1 MHLLGGRSLRNSIT
15 FIWIKRLP
23 SCNEESPSRWRNRRQ
38 SSAESQSANK
48 QTSQMICLK
57 SPRIDYCLSQGF
69 ILSSSSCFKLCVRV
83 RTPLNVGG
91 SEKCGCNRSITIASD
106 IQGSAE
112 PPRTDLA
119 FVSCHDLFSYDHSEL
134 ASPLNDRPNAGIWSR
149 SWSNAWLTRSFVPTL
164 GPFYRLKANVFIH
177 ALKKCCIFIFCTWII
192 KMWGCFAWILRDRAR
207 QSGA

>member
-69 ILSSSSCFKLCVRV
+69 ILSSSSCFKLCVRMRV
-83 RTPLNVGG
+83 CVHLWTWEAQRSVGATGALRLLQTYRVLRSHHERISLLFHVTISSLMIILNWPL
-91 SEKCGCNRSITIASD
+91 
-106 IQGSAE
+106 
-112 PPRTDLA
+112 
-119 FVSCHDLFSYDHSEL
+119 HSTT
-134 ASPLNDRPNAGIWSR
+134 A
-149 SWSNAWLTRSFVPTL
+149 PTL
-164 GPFYRLKANVFIH
+164 EYEVGRGATRDSLVHSCRHSAHFIDWK
-177 ALKKCCIFIFCTWII
+177 LMYSYTP
-192 KMWGCFAWILRDRAR
+192 
-207 QSGA
+207 